1 MAYKKNYTKEDKIED
16 NKKKEEKIH
25 DLINSYLDNSIET
38 GNFANEKW
46 TISNLDPTSI
56 ATGKCYE
63 GHNMLILTQRIIR
76 ENWEDNRF
84 ITSQKLSYINYER
97 KKENKEKLLPQKND
111 YATPI
116 KFVSFSDKINYYE
129 EELKNEKNEEKKE
142 ILEKKINA
150 LKEYEEQTGK
160 RQQFVNIG
168 YRSMFNLSQL
178 PEEIFELYPKEKV
191 ETNKELGSEP
201 HLNYLIDAIIK
212 TSEVPIVELKLAD
225 ETAFRGDKITMP
237 PRENFI
243 NDKNYLAVLVHE
255 VGHSLKE
262 KDEKVNAKQKY
273 KLNETQ
279 NYAVEEL
286 KAEMTSGITLVKLG
300 IDIKSDDP
308 EKNIFGANK
317 NYIKHY
323 AQSLKEH
330 EKISKIF
337 EEVGESA
344 IERSEK
350 ILNKIKEYEKTYSF
364 EEYKKEHINKET
376 EKEIENGKSNEI
388 ELDKNEKLYH
398 ISKNTL
404 RALVRESL
412 ENIEI
417 RFERID
423 NILDNLKDIDFLT
436 RGIVDTNRESIQ
448 NVSLGNIKTEINHL
462 DEKKNVI
469 GKYDEPMFILSDN
482 SISKLDKTIK
492 SYGKMLSDSQPIF
505 VIPESDLEEYR
516 KAEITKEIKRTL
528 RKGETPNEE
537 ELWKKTNDE
546 YLESYKEDLKEKF
559 IELVSTMATDS
570 ISFEKAHE
578 EVNSIGEICFES
590 FEQVKFE
597 YSPNELITSRIA
609 NNMSF
614 ILKDIQ
620 EYENRKEY
628 NDEIG
633 LDVTDEIYSKK
644 TILKALD
651 MEENMVDTYL
661 KNDDINF
668 KMLVKGLD
676 MQRTEDEKDRNFA
689 KTNLIVLSKLIANRE
704 IEEVKMPEKKSNK
717 EKDMEL

>member
-1 MAYKKNYTKEDKIED
+1 MIFCLKKIKKWKKTK
-16 NKKKEEKIH
+16 
-25 DLINSYLDNSIET
+25 
-38 GNFANEKW
+38 
-46 TISNLDPTSI
+46 LDPTSI

-97 KKENKEKLLPQKND
+97 KKENKEKLLPQKDD

-150 LKEYEEQTGK
+150 LQTGK

-178 PEEIFELYPKEKV
+178 PEEIFELYPKEKA
-191 ETNKELGSEP
+191 ETNKELGSEQ
-201 HLNYLIDAIIK
+201 HLNYLIDAIKK

-330 EKISKIF
+330 EKIDKIF
-337 EEVGESA
+337 EDVAESA
-344 IERSEK
+344 IERSKK
-350 ILNKIKEYEKTYSF
+350 ILDKIKEYEKTYSF
-364 EEYKKEHINKET
+364 
-376 EKEIENGKSNEI
+376 
-388 ELDKNEKLYH
+388 DKNTVKSV
-398 ISKNTL
+398 I
-404 RALVRESL
+404 RESL

-423 NILDNLKDIDFLT
+423 NKLDDLKDIDLIT
-436 RGIVDTNRESIQ
+436 RGIIDTNREAMQ
-448 NVSLGNIKTEINHL
+448 NVSLSNIKTEINHL

-469 GKYDEPMFILSDN
+469 GKYDEPMFILSED

-505 VIPESDLEEYR
+505 VIPENDLEEY
-516 KAEITKEIKRTL
+516 KNAEISKEIKKIL
-528 RKGETPNEE
+528 RKGETPNEQ
-537 ELWKKTNDE
+537 ELLKRTNDE
-546 YLESYKEDLKEKF
+546 YLEKYKEVFKEKF
-559 IELVSTMATDS
+559 IELVSTMATES

-651 MEENMVDTYL
+651 MEDNMIETYL

-689 KTNLIVLSKLIANRE
+689 KTNLIANRE
-704 IEEVKMPEKKSNK
+704 NEEVKVPEKKFNK

>member
-25 DLINSYLDNSIET
+25 DLINSYLDDSIKT
-38 GNFANEKW
+38 GNFANERW

-97 KKENKEKLLPQKND
+97 KKENKEKLLPQKDD

-129 EELKNEKNEEKKE
+129 EELKKEKNEEKKE
-142 ILEKKINA
+142 TLEKKINA

-178 PEEIFELYPKEKV
+178 PEEIFELYPKEKD

-201 HLNYLIDAIIK
+201 HLNYLIDAVKK

-300 IDIKSDDP
+300 IDIKSDEP

-330 EKISKIF
+330 EKIDKIF
-337 EEVGESA
+337 EDVAESA
-344 IERSEK
+344 IERSKK
-350 ILNKIKEYEKTYSF
+350 ILDKIKEYEKTYSF
-364 EEYKKEHINKET
+364 EDYKENYTNKDIKEEIRVEDKAKET
-376 EKEIENGKSNEI
+376 EM
-388 ELDKNEKLYH
+388 LYN
-398 ISKNTL
+398 ISKNT
-404 RALVRESL
+404 VKSVIRESL
-412 ENIEI
+412 ENMEI

-423 NILDNLKDIDFLT
+423 NKLDDLKDIDLLT

-469 GKYDEPMFILSDN
+469 GKYDEPIFILSDD
-482 SISKLDKTIK
+482 SISKLNKTIK

-505 VIPESDLEEYR
+505 VIPENDLEEY
-516 KAEITKEIKRTL
+516 KNAEISKEIKKTI

-537 ELWKKTNDE
+537 ELLKRTNDE
-546 YLESYKEDLKEKF
+546 YLENYKEVFKEKF
-559 IELVSTMATDS
+559 IELVSIMATES

-651 MEENMVDTYL
+651 MEDNMIETYL

-676 MQRTEDEKDRNFA
+676 MQRLEDEKDRNFA
-689 KTNLIVLSKLIANRE
+689 KTNLTENRE
-704 IEEVKMPEKKSNK
+704 IEEVKMPDKKSKEVK
-717 EKDMEL
+717 EKEMEL

>member
-25 DLINSYLDNSIET
+25 DLINSYLDDSIKT
-38 GNFANEKW
+38 GNFANERW

-97 KKENKEKLLPQKND
+97 KKENKEKLLPQKDD

-178 PEEIFELYPKEKV
+178 PEEIFEIYPKEKD

-201 HLNYLIDAIIK
+201 HLNYLIDAIKK

-330 EKISKIF
+330 EKIDKIF
-337 EEVGESA
+337 EDVAESA
-344 IERSEK
+344 IERSKK
-350 ILNKIKEYEKTYSF
+350 ILDKIKEYEKTYSF
-364 EEYKKEHINKET
+364 EDYKEDYTNKDIKEEIRVEDKAKET
-376 EKEIENGKSNEI
+376 EM
-388 ELDKNEKLYH
+388 LYN
-398 ISKNTL
+398 ISKNT
-404 RALVRESL
+404 VKSVIRESL

-423 NILDNLKDIDFLT
+423 NKLDDLKDIDLLT
-436 RGIVDTNRESIQ
+436 RGIIDTNREAMQ

-469 GKYDEPMFILSDN
+469 GKYDEPMFILSDD

-505 VIPESDLEEYR
+505 VIPENDLEEY
-516 KAEITKEIKRTL
+516 KNAEISKEIKKIL
-528 RKGETPNEE
+528 RKGETPNEQ
-537 ELWKKTNDE
+537 ELLKRTNDE
-546 YLESYKEDLKEKF
+546 YLEKYKEVFKEKF
-559 IELVSTMATDS
+559 IELVSTMATES

-609 NNMSF
+609 NNISF

-628 NDEIG
+628 NDEIE
-633 LDVTDEIYSKK
+633 LNVTDEIYSKK

-651 MEENMVDTYL
+651 MEDNMIETYL

-676 MQRTEDEKDRNFA
+676 MQRIEDEKDRNFA
-689 KTNLIVLSKLIANRE
+689 KTILTENRE
-704 IEEVKMPEKKSNK
+704 NEEVKIPDKKSKGVK
-717 EKDMEL
+717 EKEMEL

>member
-116 KFVSFSDKINYYE
+116 KFVSFSDKIDYYE

-142 ILEKKINA
+142 TLKKKINA

-178 PEEIFELYPKEKV
+178 PEEIFELYPKEKA

-212 TSEVPIVELKLAD
+212 TSEVPIVELKLAY

-243 NDKNYLAVLVHE
+243 NDRNYLAVLVHE

-262 KDEKVNAKQKY
+262 KDEKVNVKQKY

-323 AQSLKEH
+323 AESLKKH
-330 EKISKIF
+330 EKIDKIF
-337 EEVGESA
+337 EDVAESA
-344 IERSEK
+344 IERSKK
-350 ILNKIKEYEKTYSF
+350 ILDKIKEYEKTYSF
-364 EEYKKEHINKET
+364 ENYKENYTNKDIKEEIKVEDKAKET
-376 EKEIENGKSNEI
+376 EM
-388 ELDKNEKLYH
+388 LYN
-398 ISKNTL
+398 ISKNT
-404 RALVRESL
+404 VKSVIRESL

-423 NILDNLKDIDFLT
+423 NKLDDLKDIDLLT
-436 RGIVDTNRESIQ
+436 RGIIDTNREAMQ

-469 GKYDEPMFILSDN
+469 GKYDEPMFILSDD

-505 VIPESDLEEYR
+505 VIPENDLEEY
-516 KAEITKEIKRTL
+516 KNAEISKEIKKIL
-528 RKGETPNEE
+528 RKGETPNEQ
-537 ELWKKTNDE
+537 ELLKRTNDE
-546 YLESYKEDLKEKF
+546 YLEKYKEVFKEKF
-559 IELVSTMATDS
+559 IELVSITATES

-651 MEENMVDTYL
+651 MEDNMIETYL

-676 MQRTEDEKDRNFA
+676 MQRLEDEKDRNFA
-689 KTNLIVLSKLIANRE
+689 KTNLTENRE
-704 IEEVKMPEKKSNK
+704 IEEVKMPDKKSKEVK
-717 EKDMEL
+717 EKEMEL

>member
-25 DLINSYLDNSIET
+25 DLINSYLDDSIKT
-38 GNFANEKW
+38 GNFANERW

-97 KKENKEKLLPQKND
+97 KKENKEKLLPQKDD

-178 PEEIFELYPKEKV
+178 PEEIFELYPKEKD

-201 HLNYLIDAIIK
+201 HLNYLIDTIK
-212 TSEVPIVELKLAD
+212 KISEVPIVELKLAD
-225 ETAFRGDKITMP
+225 KTAFRGDKITMP

-330 EKISKIF
+330 EKIDKIF
-337 EEVGESA
+337 EEVAESA
-344 IERSEK
+344 IERSKK
-350 ILNKIKEYEKTYSF
+350 ILDKIKEYEKTYSF
-364 EEYKKEHINKET
+364 EDYKEDYTNKDIKEEIRVEDKAKET
-376 EKEIENGKSNEI
+376 EM
-388 ELDKNEKLYH
+388 LYN
-398 ISKNTL
+398 ISKNT
-404 RALVRESL
+404 VKSVIRESL
-412 ENIEI
+412 ENMEI

-423 NILDNLKDIDFLT
+423 NKLDDLKDIDLLT
-436 RGIVDTNRESIQ
+436 RGIIDTNREAMQ
-448 NVSLGNIKTEINHL
+448 NVSLGNIKAEINHL

-469 GKYDEPMFILSDN
+469 GKYDEPMFILSDD

-505 VIPESDLEEYR
+505 VIPENDLEEY
-516 KAEITKEIKRTL
+516 KNAEISKEIKKIL
-528 RKGETPNEE
+528 RKGETPNEQ
-537 ELWKKTNDE
+537 ELLKRTNDE
-546 YLESYKEDLKEKF
+546 YLEKYKEVFKEKF
-559 IELVSTMATDS
+559 IELVSIMATES

-597 YSPNELITSRIA
+597 YSPNELVTSRIA

-651 MEENMVDTYL
+651 MEDNMVETYL

-689 KTNLIVLSKLIANRE
+689 KTNLTQNRE
-704 IEEVKMPEKKSNK
+704 IEEVKIPDKKSKEVK
-717 EKDMEL
+717 EKEMEL

>member
-25 DLINSYLDNSIET
+25 DLINSYLDDSIKT
-38 GNFANEKW
+38 GNFANERW

-63 GHNMLILTQRIIR
+63 GHNMLILTQRIIK

-97 KKENKEKLLPQKND
+97 KKENKEKLLPQKDD

-129 EELKNEKNEEKKE
+129 EELKKEKNEEKKE

-178 PEEIFELYPKEKV
+178 PEEIFELYPKEKA
-191 ETNKELGSEP
+191 ETNKELGSEQ
-201 HLNYLIDAIIK
+201 HLNYLIDAIKK

-330 EKISKIF
+330 EKIDKIF
-337 EEVGESA
+337 EDVAESA
-344 IERSEK
+344 IERSKK
-350 ILNKIKEYEKTYSF
+350 ILDKIKEYEKTYSF
-364 EEYKKEHINKET
+364 EDYKEDYTNKDIKEEIRIEDKAKET
-376 EKEIENGKSNEI
+376 EM
-388 ELDKNEKLYH
+388 LYN
-398 ISKNTL
+398 ISKNT
-404 RALVRESL
+404 VKSVIRESL

-423 NILDNLKDIDFLT
+423 NKLDDLKDIDLLT
-436 RGIVDTNRESIQ
+436 RGIIDTNREAMQ

-469 GKYDEPMFILSDN
+469 GKYDEPMFILSDD

-505 VIPESDLEEYR
+505 VIPENDLEEY
-516 KAEITKEIKRTL
+516 KNAEISKEIKKIL
-528 RKGETPNEE
+528 RKGETPNEQ
-537 ELWKKTNDE
+537 ELLKRTNDE
-546 YLESYKEDLKEKF
+546 YLEKYKEVFKEKF
-559 IELVSTMATDS
+559 IELVSIMATES

-590 FEQVKFE
+590 FEQIKFE

-651 MEENMVDTYL
+651 MEDNMVETYL

-689 KTNLIVLSKLIANRE
+689 KTNLIALTKLITNRE
-704 IEEVKMPEKKSNK
+704 IEEVKMPEKKSKEVK
-717 EKDMEL
+717 EKEMEL

>member
-25 DLINSYLDNSIET
+25 DLINSYLDDSIKT
-38 GNFANEKW
+38 GNFANERW

-97 KKENKEKLLPQKND
+97 KKENKEKLLPQKDD

-178 PEEIFELYPKEKV
+178 PEEIFELYPKEKA
-191 ETNKELGSEP
+191 ETNKELGSEQ

-262 KDEKVNAKQKY
+262 KDEKVNIKQKY

-323 AQSLKEH
+323 AESLKKH
-330 EKISKIF
+330 EKIDKIF
-337 EEVGESA
+337 EDVAESA
-344 IERSEK
+344 IERSKK
-350 ILNKIKEYEKTYSF
+350 ILDKIKEYEKTYSF
-364 EEYKKEHINKET
+364 EDYKEDYTNKDIKEEIRVEDKAKET
-376 EKEIENGKSNEI
+376 EM
-388 ELDKNEKLYH
+388 LYN
-398 ISKNTL
+398 ISKNT
-404 RALVRESL
+404 VKSVIRESL

-423 NILDNLKDIDFLT
+423 NKLDDLKDIDLLT
-436 RGIVDTNRESIQ
+436 RGIIDTNREAMQ
-448 NVSLGNIKTEINHL
+448 NVSLGSIKTEINHL

-469 GKYDEPMFILSDN
+469 GKYDEPMFILSDD

-505 VIPESDLEEYR
+505 VIPENDLEEY
-516 KAEITKEIKRTL
+516 KNTEISKEIKKIL
-528 RKGETPNEE
+528 RKGETPNEQ
-537 ELWKKTNDE
+537 ELLKRTNDE
-546 YLESYKEDLKEKF
+546 YLEKYKEVFKEKF

-651 MEENMVDTYL
+651 MEDNMVETYL

-676 MQRTEDEKDRNFA
+676 MQRLEDEKDRNFA
-689 KTNLIVLSKLIANRE
+689 KTNLTKNKE
-704 IEEVKMPEKKSNK
+704 IEEIKIPDKKSKEVK
-717 EKDMEL
+717 EKEMEL

>member
-116 KFVSFSDKINYYE
+116 KFVSFSDKIDYYE

-142 ILEKKINA
+142 TLKKKINA

-178 PEEIFELYPKEKV
+178 PEEIFELYPKEKA

-243 NDKNYLAVLVHE
+243 NDRNYLAVLVHE

-262 KDEKVNAKQKY
+262 KDEKANVKQKY

-330 EKISKIF
+330 EKIDKIF
-337 EEVGESA
+337 EDVAESA
-344 IERSEK
+344 IERSKK
-350 ILNKIKEYEKTYSF
+350 ILDKIKEYEKTYSF
-364 EEYKKEHINKET
+364 EDYKEDYTNKDIKEKIRVEDKAKET
-376 EKEIENGKSNEI
+376 EM
-388 ELDKNEKLYH
+388 LYN
-398 ISKNTL
+398 ISKNT
-404 RALVRESL
+404 VKSVIRESL
-412 ENIEI
+412 ENMEI

-423 NILDNLKDIDFLT
+423 NKLDDLKDIDLLT
-436 RGIVDTNRESIQ
+436 RGIIDTNREAMQ
-448 NVSLGNIKTEINHL
+448 NVSLGNIKAEINHL

-469 GKYDEPMFILSDN
+469 GKYDEPMFILSDD

-505 VIPESDLEEYR
+505 VIPENDLEEY
-516 KAEITKEIKRTL
+516 KNAEISKEIKKIL
-528 RKGETPNEE
+528 RKGETPNEQ
-537 ELWKKTNDE
+537 ELLKRTNDE
-546 YLESYKEDLKEKF
+546 YLEKYKEVFKEKF
-559 IELVSTMATDS
+559 IELVSIMATES

-597 YSPNELITSRIA
+597 YSPNELVTSRIA

-651 MEENMVDTYL
+651 MEDNMVETYL

-676 MQRTEDEKDRNFA
+676 MQRLEDEKDRNFA
-689 KTNLIVLSKLIANRE
+689 KTNLTENRE
-704 IEEVKMPEKKSNK
+704 IEEVKIPDKKSKEVK
-717 EKDMEL
+717 EKEMEL

>member
-25 DLINSYLDNSIET
+25 DLINSYLDDSIKT
-38 GNFANEKW
+38 GNFANERW

-97 KKENKEKLLPQKND
+97 KKENKEKLLPQKDD

-178 PEEIFELYPKEKV
+178 PEEIFELYPKEKA
-191 ETNKELGSEP
+191 ETNKELGSEQ
-201 HLNYLIDAIIK
+201 HLNYLIDAIKK

-262 KDEKVNAKQKY
+262 KDEKVNTKQKY

-330 EKISKIF
+330 EKIDKIF
-337 EEVGESA
+337 EDVAESA
-344 IERSEK
+344 IERSKK
-350 ILNKIKEYEKTYSF
+350 ILDKIKEYEKTYSF
-364 EEYKKEHINKET
+364 EDYKEDYTNKDIKEKIRVEDKAKET
-376 EKEIENGKSNEI
+376 EM
-388 ELDKNEKLYH
+388 LYN
-398 ISKNTL
+398 ISKNT
-404 RALVRESL
+404 VKSVIRESL
-412 ENIEI
+412 ENMEI

-423 NILDNLKDIDFLT
+423 NKLDDLKDIDLLT
-436 RGIVDTNRESIQ
+436 RGIIDTNREAMQ
-448 NVSLGNIKTEINHL
+448 NVNLGNIKAEINHL

-469 GKYDEPMFILSDN
+469 GKYDEPMFILSDD

-505 VIPESDLEEYR
+505 VIPENDLEEY
-516 KAEITKEIKRTL
+516 KNAEISKEIKKIL
-528 RKGETPNEE
+528 RKGETPNEQ
-537 ELWKKTNDE
+537 ELLKRTNDE
-546 YLESYKEDLKEKF
+546 YLEKYKEVFKEKF
-559 IELVSTMATDS
+559 IELVSIMATES

-651 MEENMVDTYL
+651 MEDNMIETYL

-676 MQRTEDEKDRNFA
+676 MQRLEDEKDRNFA
-689 KTNLIVLSKLIANRE
+689 KTNLTENRE
-704 IEEVKMPEKKSNK
+704 IEEVKMADKKSKEVK
-717 EKDMEL
+717 EKEMEL

>member
-25 DLINSYLDNSIET
+25 DLINSYLDDSIKT
-38 GNFANEKW
+38 GNFANERW

-97 KKENKEKLLPQKND
+97 KKENKEKLLPQKDD

-129 EELKNEKNEEKKE
+129 KELKNEKNEEKKE

-178 PEEIFELYPKEKV
+178 PEEIFELYPKEKA
-191 ETNKELGSEP
+191 ETNKELGSEQ
-201 HLNYLIDAIIK
+201 HLNYLIDAIKK

-243 NDKNYLAVLVHE
+243 NDRNYLAVLVHE

-262 KDEKVNAKQKY
+262 KDEKANVKQKY

-330 EKISKIF
+330 EKIDKIF
-337 EEVGESA
+337 EDVAESA
-344 IERSEK
+344 IERSKK
-350 ILNKIKEYEKTYSF
+350 ILDKIKEYEKTYSF
-364 EEYKKEHINKET
+364 EDYKEDYTNKDIKEEIRVEDNAKET
-376 EKEIENGKSNEI
+376 EM
-388 ELDKNEKLYH
+388 LYN
-398 ISKNTL
+398 ISKNT
-404 RALVRESL
+404 VKSVIRESL
-412 ENIEI
+412 ENMEI

-423 NILDNLKDIDFLT
+423 NKLDDLKDIDLLT

-469 GKYDEPMFILSDN
+469 GKYDEPIFILSDD

-505 VIPESDLEEYR
+505 VIPENDLEEY
-516 KAEITKEIKRTL
+516 KNAEISKEIKKIL
-528 RKGETPNEE
+528 RKGETPNEQ
-537 ELWKKTNDE
+537 ELLKRTNDE
-546 YLESYKEDLKEKF
+546 YLEKYKEVFKEKF
-559 IELVSTMATDS
+559 IELVSIMATES

-597 YSPNELITSRIA
+597 YSPNELVTSRIA

-651 MEENMVDTYL
+651 MEDNMVETYL

-689 KTNLIVLSKLIANRE
+689 KTNLTQNRE
-704 IEEVKMPEKKSNK
+704 IEEVKIPDKKSKEVK
-717 EKDMEL
+717 EKEMEL

>member
-25 DLINSYLDNSIET
+25 DLINSYLDDSIKT
-38 GNFANEKW
+38 GNFANERW

-97 KKENKEKLLPQKND
+97 KKENKEKLLPQKDD

-129 EELKNEKNEEKKE
+129 EELKKEKNEEKKE

-178 PEEIFELYPKEKV
+178 PEEIFELYPKEKA

-243 NDKNYLAVLVHE
+243 NDKSYLAVLVHE

-262 KDEKVNAKQKY
+262 KDEKVNVKQKY

-330 EKISKIF
+330 EKIDKIF
-337 EEVGESA
+337 EDAAESA
-344 IERSEK
+344 IERSKK
-350 ILNKIKEYEKTYSF
+350 ILDKIKEYEKTYSF
-364 EEYKKEHINKET
+364 EDYKKDYTNKDIKEEIRVEDKAKET
-376 EKEIENGKSNEI
+376 EM
-388 ELDKNEKLYH
+388 LYN
-398 ISKNTL
+398 ISKNT
-404 RALVRESL
+404 VKSVIRESL
-412 ENIEI
+412 ENMEI

-423 NILDNLKDIDFLT
+423 NKLDDLKDIDLLT
-436 RGIVDTNRESIQ
+436 RGIIDTNREAMQ

-469 GKYDEPMFILSDN
+469 GKYDEPMFILSDD

-505 VIPESDLEEYR
+505 VIPENDLEEY
-516 KAEITKEIKRTL
+516 KNAEISKEIKKIL
-528 RKGETPNEE
+528 RKGETPNEQ
-537 ELWKKTNDE
+537 ELLKRTNDE
-546 YLESYKEDLKEKF
+546 YLEKYKEVFKEKF
-559 IELVSTMATDS
+559 IELVSIMATEN
-570 ISFEKAHE
+570 ISFEKAHKE
-578 EVNSIGEICFES
+578 TNDIGEICFES

-651 MEENMVDTYL
+651 MEDNMVETYL

-668 KMLVKGLD
+668 KMLVKDLD

-689 KTNLIVLSKLIANRE
+689 KTNLTQNRE
-704 IEEVKMPEKKSNK
+704 IEEVKIPDKRSKEVK
-717 EKDMEL
+717 EKEMEL

>member
-25 DLINSYLDNSIET
+25 DLINSYLDDSIKT
-38 GNFANEKW
+38 GNFANERW

-97 KKENKEKLLPQKND
+97 KKENKEKLLPQKDD

-129 EELKNEKNEEKKE
+129 EELKKEKNEKKKE
-142 ILEKKINA
+142 TLEKKINA

-178 PEEIFELYPKEKV
+178 PEEIFELYPKEKN

-201 HLNYLIDAIIK
+201 HLNYLIDAVKK

-300 IDIKSDDP
+300 IDIRSDDP

-330 EKISKIF
+330 EKIDKIF
-337 EEVGESA
+337 EDVAESA
-344 IERSEK
+344 IERSKK
-350 ILNKIKEYEKTYSF
+350 ILDKIKEYEKTYSF
-364 EEYKKEHINKET
+364 EDYKENYTNKDIKEEIRVEDKAKET
-376 EKEIENGKSNEI
+376 EM
-388 ELDKNEKLYH
+388 LYN
-398 ISKNTL
+398 ISKNT
-404 RALVRESL
+404 VKSVIRESL
-412 ENIEI
+412 ENMEI

-423 NILDNLKDIDFLT
+423 NKLDDLKDIDLLT

-469 GKYDEPMFILSDN
+469 GKYDEPIFILSDD
-482 SISKLDKTIK
+482 SISKLNKTIK

-505 VIPESDLEEYR
+505 VIPENDLEEY
-516 KAEITKEIKRTL
+516 KNAEISKEIKKTI

-537 ELWKKTNDE
+537 ELLKRTNDE
-546 YLESYKEDLKEKF
+546 YLENYKEVFKEKF
-559 IELVSTMATDS
+559 IELVSIMATES

-597 YSPNELITSRIA
+597 YSPNELITSKIA

-651 MEENMVDTYL
+651 MEDNMIETYL

-676 MQRTEDEKDRNFA
+676 MQRLEDEKDRNFA
-689 KTNLIVLSKLIANRE
+689 KTNLIANRE
-704 IEEVKMPEKKSNK
+704 NEEVKVPEKKFNK

>member
-25 DLINSYLDNSIET
+25 DLINSYLDDSIET
-38 GNFANEKW
+38 GNFANERW

-97 KKENKEKLLPQKND
+97 KKENKEKLLPQKDD

-129 EELKNEKNEEKKE
+129 EELKKEKNEEKKE

-178 PEEIFELYPKEKV
+178 PEEIFELYPKEKA
-191 ETNKELGSEP
+191 ETNKELGSEQ
-201 HLNYLIDAIIK
+201 HLNYLIDAIKK

-225 ETAFRGDKITMP
+225 ETAFRGDKITIP

-262 KDEKVNAKQKY
+262 KDEKANAKQKY

-330 EKISKIF
+330 EKIDKIF
-337 EEVGESA
+337 EDVAESA
-344 IERSEK
+344 IERSKK
-350 ILNKIKEYEKTYSF
+350 ILDKIKEYEKTYSF
-364 EEYKKEHINKET
+364 EDYKEDYTNKDIKEEIRAEDKAKET
-376 EKEIENGKSNEI
+376 EM
-388 ELDKNEKLYH
+388 LYN
-398 ISKNTL
+398 ISKNT
-404 RALVRESL
+404 VKSVIRESL

-423 NILDNLKDIDFLT
+423 NKLDDLKDIDLLT
-436 RGIVDTNRESIQ
+436 RGIIDTNREAMQ

-469 GKYDEPMFILSDN
+469 GKYDEPMFILSDD

-505 VIPESDLEEYR
+505 VIPENDLEEY
-516 KAEITKEIKRTL
+516 KNAEISKEIKKIL

-651 MEENMVDTYL
+651 MEDNMVETYL

-689 KTNLIVLSKLIANRE
+689 KTNLIANRE
-704 IEEVKMPEKKSNK
+704 NEEVKVPEKKFNK

>member
-116 KFVSFSDKINYYE
+116 KFVSFSDKIDYYE

-142 ILEKKINA
+142 TLKKKINA

-178 PEEIFELYPKEKV
+178 PEEIFELYPKEKA

-243 NDKNYLAVLVHE
+243 NDRNYLAVLVHE

-262 KDEKVNAKQKY
+262 KDEKVNVKQKY

-323 AQSLKEH
+323 AESLKKH
-330 EKISKIF
+330 EKIDKIF
-337 EEVGESA
+337 EDVAESA
-344 IERSEK
+344 IERSKK
-350 ILNKIKEYEKTYSF
+350 ILDKIKEYEKTYSF
-364 EEYKKEHINKET
+364 EDYKEDYTNKDIKEEIKIEDKTKET
-376 EKEIENGKSNEI
+376 EM
-388 ELDKNEKLYH
+388 LYN
-398 ISKNTL
+398 ISKNT
-404 RALVRESL
+404 VKSVIRESL

-423 NILDNLKDIDFLT
+423 NKLDDLKDIDLLT
-436 RGIVDTNRESIQ
+436 RGIIDTNREAMQ

-469 GKYDEPMFILSDN
+469 GKYDEPMFILSDD

-505 VIPESDLEEYR
+505 VIPENDLEEY
-516 KAEITKEIKRTL
+516 KNAEISKEIKKIL
-528 RKGETPNEE
+528 RKGETPNEQ
-537 ELWKKTNDE
+537 ELLKRTNDE
-546 YLESYKEDLKEKF
+546 YLEKYKEVFKEKF
-559 IELVSTMATDS
+559 IELVSIMATES

-628 NDEIG
+628 NDEIR

-651 MEENMVDTYL
+651 MEDNMVETYL

-676 MQRTEDEKDRNFA
+676 MQRLEDEKDRNFA
-689 KTNLIVLSKLIANRE
+689 KTNLTENRE
-704 IEEVKMPEKKSNK
+704 IEEVKMLDKKSKEVK
-717 EKDMEL
+717 EKEMEL

>member
-25 DLINSYLDNSIET
+25 DLINSYLDDSIKT
-38 GNFANEKW
+38 GNFANERW

-84 ITSQKLSYINYER
+84 ITSQKLSYINYEK
-97 KKENKEKLLPQKND
+97 KKENKEKLLPQKDD

-178 PEEIFELYPKEKV
+178 PEEIFEIYPKEKD

-201 HLNYLIDAIIK
+201 HLNYLIDAIKK

-330 EKISKIF
+330 EKIDKIF
-337 EEVGESA
+337 EDVAESA
-344 IERSEK
+344 IERSKK
-350 ILNKIKEYEKTYSF
+350 ILDKIKEYEKTYSF
-364 EEYKKEHINKET
+364 EDYKEDYTNKDIKEEIRVEDKAKET
-376 EKEIENGKSNEI
+376 EM
-388 ELDKNEKLYH
+388 LYN
-398 ISKNTL
+398 ISKNT
-404 RALVRESL
+404 VKSVIRESL
-412 ENIEI
+412 ENMEI

-423 NILDNLKDIDFLT
+423 NKLDDLKDIDLLT
-436 RGIVDTNRESIQ
+436 RGIIDTNREAMQ
-448 NVSLGNIKTEINHL
+448 NLSLGNIKTEINHL

-469 GKYDEPMFILSDN
+469 GKYDEPMFILSDD

-505 VIPESDLEEYR
+505 VIPENDLEEY
-516 KAEITKEIKRTL
+516 KNAEISKEIKKIL
-528 RKGETPNEE
+528 RKGETPNEQ
-537 ELWKKTNDE
+537 ELLKRTNDE
-546 YLESYKEDLKEKF
+546 YLEKYKEVFKEKF
-559 IELVSTMATDS
+559 IELVSTMATES

-609 NNMSF
+609 NNISF

-628 NDEIG
+628 NDEIE
-633 LDVTDEIYSKK
+633 LNVTDEIYSKK

-651 MEENMVDTYL
+651 MEDNMIETYL

-676 MQRTEDEKDRNFA
+676 MQRIEDEKDRNFA
-689 KTNLIVLSKLIANRE
+689 KTILTENRE
-704 IEEVKMPEKKSNK
+704 IEEVKIPDKKSKGVK
-717 EKDMEL
+717 EKEMEL

>member
-25 DLINSYLDNSIET
+25 DLINSYLDDSIKT
-38 GNFANEKW
+38 GNFANERW

-63 GHNMLILTQRIIR
+63 GHNMLILTQRIIK

-116 KFVSFSDKINYYE
+116 KFVSFSDKIDYYE

-142 ILEKKINA
+142 TLKKKINA

-178 PEEIFELYPKEKV
+178 PEEIFELYPKEKA
-191 ETNKELGSEP
+191 ETNKELGSEQ
-201 HLNYLIDAIIK
+201 HLNYLIDAIKK

-243 NDKNYLAVLVHE
+243 NDRNYLAVLVHE

-262 KDEKVNAKQKY
+262 KDEKVNVKQKY

-286 KAEMTSGITLVKLG
+286 KAEMTSGITLIKLG

-330 EKISKIF
+330 EKIDKIF
-337 EEVGESA
+337 EDVAESA
-344 IERSEK
+344 IERSKK
-350 ILNKIKEYEKTYSF
+350 ILDKIKEYEKTYSF
-364 EEYKKEHINKET
+364 EDYKEDYTNKDIKEEIRVEDKAKET
-376 EKEIENGKSNEI
+376 EM
-388 ELDKNEKLYH
+388 LYN
-398 ISKNTL
+398 ISKNT
-404 RALVRESL
+404 VKSVIRESL

-423 NILDNLKDIDFLT
+423 NKLDDLKDIDLLT
-436 RGIVDTNRESIQ
+436 RGIIDTNREAMQ

-469 GKYDEPMFILSDN
+469 GKYDEPMFILSDD

-505 VIPESDLEEYR
+505 VIPENDLEEY
-516 KAEITKEIKRTL
+516 KNAEISKEIKKIL
-528 RKGETPNEE
+528 RKGETPNEQ
-537 ELWKKTNDE
+537 ELLKRTNDE
-546 YLESYKEDLKEKF
+546 YLEKYKEVFKEKF
-559 IELVSTMATDS
+559 IELVSIMATES

-651 MEENMVDTYL
+651 MEDNMVETYL

-689 KTNLIVLSKLIANRE
+689 KTNLTQNRE

>member
-38 GNFANEKW
+38 GNFANERW

-97 KKENKEKLLPQKND
+97 KKENKEKLLPQKDD

-129 EELKNEKNEEKKE
+129 EELKKEKNEEQKE

-178 PEEIFELYPKEKV
+178 PEEIFELYPKEKA

-279 NYAVEEL
+279 NYALEEM

-330 EKISKIF
+330 EKIDKIF
-337 EEVGESA
+337 EDVAESA
-344 IERSEK
+344 IERSKK
-350 ILNKIKEYEKTYSF
+350 ILDKIKEYEKTYSF
-364 EEYKKEHINKET
+364 EDYKKDYTNKDIKEEIRVEDKAKET
-376 EKEIENGKSNEI
+376 EM
-388 ELDKNEKLYH
+388 LYN
-398 ISKNTL
+398 ISKNT
-404 RALVRESL
+404 VKSVIRESL
-412 ENIEI
+412 ENMEI

-423 NILDNLKDIDFLT
+423 NKLDDLKDIDLLT
-436 RGIVDTNRESIQ
+436 RGIIDTNREAMQ

-469 GKYDEPMFILSDN
+469 GKYDEPMFILSDD

-505 VIPESDLEEYR
+505 VIPENDLEEY
-516 KAEITKEIKRTL
+516 KNAEISKEIKKIL
-528 RKGETPNEE
+528 RKGETPNEQ
-537 ELWKKTNDE
+537 ELLKRTNDE
-546 YLESYKEDLKEKF
+546 YLEKYKEVFKEKF
-559 IELVSTMATDS
+559 IELISIMSTES

-651 MEENMVDTYL
+651 MEENMVETYL

-676 MQRTEDEKDRNFA
+676 IQRVEDEKDRNFA
-689 KTNLIVLSKLIANRE
+689 KTNLISNRE
-704 IEEVKMPEKKSNK
+704 IEEVKTSEKTPKKIK

>member
-25 DLINSYLDNSIET
+25 DLINSYLDDSIKT
-38 GNFANEKW
+38 GNFANERW

-97 KKENKEKLLPQKND
+97 KKENKEKLLPQKDD

-178 PEEIFELYPKEKV
+178 PEEIFELYPKEKA
-191 ETNKELGSEP
+191 ETNKELGSEQ

-243 NDKNYLAVLVHE
+243 NDKSYLAVLVHE

-262 KDEKVNAKQKY
+262 KDEKANVKQKY

-330 EKISKIF
+330 EKIDKIF
-337 EEVGESA
+337 EEVAESA
-344 IERSEK
+344 IERSKK
-350 ILNKIKEYEKTYSF
+350 ILDKIKEYEKTYSF
-364 EEYKKEHINKET
+364 KDYKEDYTNKDIKEEIRVEDKAKET
-376 EKEIENGKSNEI
+376 EM
-388 ELDKNEKLYH
+388 LYN
-398 ISKNTL
+398 ISKNT
-404 RALVRESL
+404 VKSVIRESL

-423 NILDNLKDIDFLT
+423 NKLDDLKDIDLLT
-436 RGIVDTNRESIQ
+436 RGIIDTNREAMQ

-469 GKYDEPMFILSDN
+469 GKYDEPMFILSDD
-482 SISKLDKTIK
+482 SISKLNKTIK

-505 VIPESDLEEYR
+505 VIPENDLEEY
-516 KAEITKEIKRTL
+516 KNAEISKEIKKIL
-528 RKGETPNEE
+528 RKGEIPNEQ
-537 ELWKKTNDE
+537 ELLKRTNDE
-546 YLESYKEDLKEKF
+546 YLEKYKEVFKEKF
-559 IELVSTMATDS
+559 IELVSIMATEN
-570 ISFEKAHE
+570 ISFEKAHKE
-578 EVNSIGEICFES
+578 TNDIGEICFES

-597 YSPNELITSRIA
+597 YSPNELVTSRIA

-651 MEENMVDTYL
+651 MEDNMVETYL

-676 MQRTEDEKDRNFA
+676 MQRIENEKDRNFA
-689 KTNLIVLSKLIANRE
+689 KKNLTQNRE
-704 IEEVKMPEKKSNK
+704 IEEVKIPDKKSKEVK
-717 EKDMEL
+717 EKEMEL

>member
-25 DLINSYLDNSIET
+25 ELINSYLDDSIET
-38 GNFANEKW
+38 GNFANERW

-97 KKENKEKLLPQKND
+97 KKENKEKLLPQKDD

-178 PEEIFELYPKEKV
+178 PEEIFELYPKEKD

-201 HLNYLIDAIIK
+201 HLNYLIDAIKK

-243 NDKNYLAVLVHE
+243 NDRNYLAVLVHE

-262 KDEKVNAKQKY
+262 KDEKANVKQKY

-330 EKISKIF
+330 EKIDKIF
-337 EEVGESA
+337 EDVAESA
-344 IERSEK
+344 IERSKK
-350 ILNKIKEYEKTYSF
+350 ILDKIKEYEKTYSF
-364 EEYKKEHINKET
+364 EDYKEDYTNKDIKEEIRVEDKAKET
-376 EKEIENGKSNEI
+376 EM
-388 ELDKNEKLYH
+388 LYN
-398 ISKNTL
+398 ISKNT
-404 RALVRESL
+404 VKSVIRESL

-423 NILDNLKDIDFLT
+423 NKLDDLKDIDLLT
-436 RGIVDTNRESIQ
+436 RGIIDTNREAMQ

-469 GKYDEPMFILSDN
+469 GKYDEPMFILSDD

-505 VIPESDLEEYR
+505 VIPENDLEEY
-516 KAEITKEIKRTL
+516 KNAEISKEIKKIL
-528 RKGETPNEE
+528 RKGETPNEQ
-537 ELWKKTNDE
+537 ELLKRTNDE
-546 YLESYKEDLKEKF
+546 YLEKYKEVFKEKF
-559 IELVSTMATDS
+559 IELVSIMATES

-651 MEENMVDTYL
+651 MEDNMIETYL

-689 KTNLIVLSKLIANRE
+689 KTNLTQNRE
-704 IEEVKMPEKKSNK
+704 IEEVKIPDKKSKEVK
-717 EKDMEL
+717 EKEMEL

>member
-46 TISNLDPTSI
+46 TISSLDPTSI

-116 KFVSFSDKINYYE
+116 KFVSFSDKIDYYE

-142 ILEKKINA
+142 NLKKKINA

-178 PEEIFELYPKEKV
+178 PEEIFELYPKEKA
-191 ETNKELGSEP
+191 ETNKELGNEP
-201 HLNYLIDAIIK
+201 HLNYLIDAIKK

-243 NDKNYLAVLVHE
+243 NDRNYLAVLVHE

-262 KDEKVNAKQKY
+262 KDEKVNVKQKY

-300 IDIKSDDP
+300 IDIKSDDL

-323 AQSLKEH
+323 AESLKKH
-330 EKISKIF
+330 EKIDKIF
-337 EEVGESA
+337 EDVAESA
-344 IERSEK
+344 IERSKK
-350 ILNKIKEYEKTYSF
+350 ILDKIKEYEKTYSF
-364 EEYKKEHINKET
+364 EDYKENYTNKDIKEEIRVEDKAKET
-376 EKEIENGKSNEI
+376 EM
-388 ELDKNEKLYH
+388 LYN
-398 ISKNTL
+398 ISKNT
-404 RALVRESL
+404 VKSVIRESL
-412 ENIEI
+412 ENMEI

-423 NILDNLKDIDFLT
+423 NKLDDLKDIDLLT
-436 RGIVDTNRESIQ
+436 RGIIDTNREAMQ
-448 NVSLGNIKTEINHL
+448 NVSLGNIKAEINHL

-469 GKYDEPMFILSDN
+469 GKYDEPMFILSDD

-505 VIPESDLEEYR
+505 VIPENDLEEY
-516 KAEITKEIKRTL
+516 KNAEISKEIKKIL
-528 RKGETPNEE
+528 RKGETPNEQ
-537 ELWKKTNDE
+537 ELLKRTNDE
-546 YLESYKEDLKEKF
+546 YLEKYKEVFKEKF
-559 IELVSTMATDS
+559 IELVSIMATES

-597 YSPNELITSRIA
+597 YSPNELVTSRIA

-651 MEENMVDTYL
+651 MEDNMVETYL

-676 MQRTEDEKDRNFA
+676 MQRLEDEKDRNFA
-689 KTNLIVLSKLIANRE
+689 KTNLTENRE
-704 IEEVKMPEKKSNK
+704 IEEVKIPDKKSKEVK
-717 EKDMEL
+717 EKEMEL

>member
-25 DLINSYLDNSIET
+25 DLINSYLDDSIKT
-38 GNFANEKW
+38 GNFANERW

-97 KKENKEKLLPQKND
+97 KKENKEKLLPQKDD

-129 EELKNEKNEEKKE
+129 EELKKEKNEEKKE
-142 ILEKKINA
+142 TLEKKINA

-178 PEEIFELYPKEKV
+178 PEEIFELYPKEKDD
-191 ETNKELGSEP
+191 TNKELGSEP
-201 HLNYLIDAIIK
+201 HLNYLIDAVKK

-330 EKISKIF
+330 EKIDKIF
-337 EEVGESA
+337 EEVAESA
-344 IERSEK
+344 IERSKK
-350 ILNKIKEYEKTYSF
+350 ILDKIKEYEKTYSF
-364 EEYKKEHINKET
+364 EDYKEDYTNKDIKEEIRVEDKAKET
-376 EKEIENGKSNEI
+376 EM
-388 ELDKNEKLYH
+388 LYN
-398 ISKNTL
+398 ISKNT
-404 RALVRESL
+404 VKSVIRESL

-423 NILDNLKDIDFLT
+423 NKLDDLKDIDLLT
-436 RGIVDTNRESIQ
+436 RGIIDTNREAMQ

-469 GKYDEPMFILSDN
+469 GKYDEPMFILSDD

-505 VIPESDLEEYR
+505 VIPENDLEEY
-516 KAEITKEIKRTL
+516 KNAEISKEIKKIL
-528 RKGETPNEE
+528 RKGEIPNEQ
-537 ELWKKTNDE
+537 ELLKRTNDE
-546 YLESYKEDLKEKF
+546 YLEKYKEVFKEKF
-559 IELVSTMATDS
+559 IELVSIMATES

-628 NDEIG
+628 NDEIE
-633 LDVTDEIYSKK
+633 LNVTDEIYSKK

-651 MEENMVDTYL
+651 MEDNMVETYL

-689 KTNLIVLSKLIANRE
+689 KTILTENRE
-704 IEEVKMPEKKSNK
+704 IEEVKIPDKKSKEVK
-717 EKDMEL
+717 EKEMEL

>member
-330 EKISKIF
+330 EKIDKIF
-337 EEVGESA
+337 EDVAESA
-344 IERSEK
+344 IERSKK
-350 ILNKIKEYEKTYSF
+350 ILDKIKEYEKTYSF
-364 EEYKKEHINKET
+364 EDYKEDYTNKDIKEEIRVEDKAKET
-376 EKEIENGKSNEI
+376 EM
-388 ELDKNEKLYH
+388 LYN
-398 ISKNTL
+398 ISKNT
-404 RALVRESL
+404 VKSVIRESL
-412 ENIEI
+412 ENMEI

-423 NILDNLKDIDFLT
+423 NKLDDLKDIDLLT
-436 RGIVDTNRESIQ
+436 RGIIDTNREAMQ

-469 GKYDEPMFILSDN
+469 GKYDEPMFILSDD

-505 VIPESDLEEYR
+505 VIPENDLEEY
-516 KAEITKEIKRTL
+516 KNAEISKEIKKIL
-528 RKGETPNEE
+528 RKGETPNEQ
-537 ELWKKTNDE
+537 ELLKRTNDE
-546 YLESYKEDLKEKF
+546 YLEKYKEVFKEKF
-559 IELVSTMATDS
+559 IELVSIMATES

-651 MEENMVDTYL
+651 MEDNMIETYL

-676 MQRTEDEKDRNFA
+676 MQRLEDEKDRNFA
-689 KTNLIVLSKLIANRE
+689 KTNLSENRE
-704 IEEVKMPEKKSNK
+704 IEEVKMPDKKSKEVK
-717 EKDMEL
+717 EKEMEL

>member
-25 DLINSYLDNSIET
+25 DLINSYLDDSIKT
-38 GNFANEKW
+38 GNFANERW

-97 KKENKEKLLPQKND
+97 KKENKEKLLPQKDD

-129 EELKNEKNEEKKE
+129 EQLKKEKNEKKKE
-142 ILEKKINA
+142 TLEKKINA

-178 PEEIFELYPKEKV
+178 PEEIFELYPKEKN

-201 HLNYLIDAIIK
+201 HLNYLIDAVKK

-300 IDIKSDDP
+300 IDIRSDDP

-330 EKISKIF
+330 EKIDKIF
-337 EEVGESA
+337 EDVAESA
-344 IERSEK
+344 IERSKK
-350 ILNKIKEYEKTYSF
+350 ILDKIKEYEKTYSF
-364 EEYKKEHINKET
+364 EDYKENYTNKDIKEEIRVEDKAKET
-376 EKEIENGKSNEI
+376 EM
-388 ELDKNEKLYH
+388 LYN
-398 ISKNTL
+398 ISKNT
-404 RALVRESL
+404 VKSVIRESL
-412 ENIEI
+412 ENMEI

-423 NILDNLKDIDFLT
+423 NKLDDLKDIDLLT

-469 GKYDEPMFILSDN
+469 GKYDEPIFILSDD
-482 SISKLDKTIK
+482 SISKLNKTIK

-505 VIPESDLEEYR
+505 VIPENDLEEY
-516 KAEITKEIKRTL
+516 KNAEISKEIKKTI

-537 ELWKKTNDE
+537 ELLKRTNDE
-546 YLESYKEDLKEKF
+546 YLENYKEVFKEKF
-559 IELVSTMATDS
+559 IELVSIMATES

-597 YSPNELITSRIA
+597 YSPNELITSKIA

-651 MEENMVDTYL
+651 MEDNMIETYL

-676 MQRTEDEKDRNFA
+676 MQRLEDEKDRNFA
-689 KTNLIVLSKLIANRE
+689 KTNLTQNRE
-704 IEEVKMPEKKSNK
+704 IEEVKMPDKKSKEVK
-717 EKDMEL
+717 EKEMEL

>member
-25 DLINSYLDNSIET
+25 DLINSYLDDSIKT
-38 GNFANEKW
+38 GNFANERW

-97 KKENKEKLLPQKND
+97 KKENKEKLLPQKDD

-178 PEEIFELYPKEKV
+178 PEEIFEIYPKEKD

-201 HLNYLIDAIIK
+201 HLNYLIDAIKK

-330 EKISKIF
+330 EKIDKIF
-337 EEVGESA
+337 EDVAESA
-344 IERSEK
+344 IERSKK
-350 ILNKIKEYEKTYSF
+350 ILDKIKEYEKTYSF
-364 EEYKKEHINKET
+364 EDYKEDYTNKDIKEEIRVEDKAKET
-376 EKEIENGKSNEI
+376 EM
-388 ELDKNEKLYH
+388 LYN
-398 ISKNTL
+398 ISKNT
-404 RALVRESL
+404 VKSVIRESL

-423 NILDNLKDIDFLT
+423 NKLDDLKDIDLLT
-436 RGIVDTNRESIQ
+436 RGIIDTNREAMQ

-469 GKYDEPMFILSDN
+469 GKYDEPMFILSDD

-505 VIPESDLEEYR
+505 VIPENDLEEY
-516 KAEITKEIKRTL
+516 KNAEISKEIKKIL
-528 RKGETPNEE
+528 RKGETPNEQ
-537 ELWKKTNDE
+537 ELLKRTNDE
-546 YLESYKEDLKEKF
+546 YLEKYKEVFKEKF
-559 IELVSTMATDS
+559 IELVSTMATES

-609 NNMSF
+609 NNISF

-628 NDEIG
+628 NDEIE
-633 LDVTDEIYSKK
+633 LNVTDEIYSKK

-651 MEENMVDTYL
+651 MEDNMIETYL

-676 MQRTEDEKDRNFA
+676 MQRIEDEKDRNFA
-689 KTNLIVLSKLIANRE
+689 KTILTENRE
-704 IEEVKMPEKKSNK
+704 IEEVKIPDKKSKGVK
-717 EKDMEL
+717 EKEMEL

>member
-97 KKENKEKLLPQKND
+97 KKENKEKLLPQKDD

-178 PEEIFELYPKEKV
+178 PEEIFEIYPPVKE

-201 HLNYLIDAIIK
+201 HLNYLIDTIK
-212 TSEVPIVELKLAD
+212 KISEVPIVELKLAD

-255 VGHSLKE
+255 IGHSLKE
-262 KDEKVNAKQKY
+262 KDEKANVKQKY

-300 IDIKSDDP
+300 IDIKSDDS

-330 EKISKIF
+330 EKIDKIF
-337 EEVGESA
+337 EDVAESA
-344 IERSEK
+344 IERSKK
-350 ILNKIKEYEKTYSF
+350 ILDKIKEYEKTYSF
-364 EEYKKEHINKET
+364 EDYKEDYTNKDIKEEIRVEDKAKET
-376 EKEIENGKSNEI
+376 EM
-388 ELDKNEKLYH
+388 LYN
-398 ISKNTL
+398 ISKNT
-404 RALVRESL
+404 VKSVIRESL

-423 NILDNLKDIDFLT
+423 NKLDDLKDIDLLT
-436 RGIVDTNRESIQ
+436 RGIIDANREAMQ

-469 GKYDEPMFILSDN
+469 GKYDEPMFILSDD
-482 SISKLDKTIK
+482 SISKLDITIK
-492 SYGKMLSDSQPIF
+492 SYGKMLFDSQPIF
-505 VIPESDLEEYR
+505 VIPENDLEEY
-516 KAEITKEIKRTL
+516 KNAEISKEIKKIL
-528 RKGETPNEE
+528 RKGETPNEQ
-537 ELWKKTNDE
+537 ELLKRANDE
-546 YLESYKEDLKEKF
+546 YLEKYKEVFKEKF
-559 IELVSTMATDS
+559 IELVSIMATES

-651 MEENMVDTYL
+651 MEDNMVETYL

-676 MQRTEDEKDRNFA
+676 MQRLEDEKDRNFA
-689 KTNLIVLSKLIANRE
+689 KTNLTENRE
-704 IEEVKMPEKKSNK
+704 IEEIKMPDKKSKEVK
-717 EKDMEL
+717 EKEMEL

>member
-1 MAYKKNYTKEDKIED
+1 MAYKKNYT
-16 NKKKEEKIH
+16 KEEKIH

-97 KKENKEKLLPQKND
+97 KKENKEKLLPQKDD

-178 PEEIFELYPKEKV
+178 PEEIFELYPKEKD
-191 ETNKELGSEP
+191 ETNKELGSEQ
-201 HLNYLIDAIIK
+201 HLNYLIDAIKK

-330 EKISKIF
+330 EKIDKIF
-337 EEVGESA
+337 EDVAESA
-344 IERSEK
+344 IERSKK
-350 ILNKIKEYEKTYSF
+350 ILDKIKEYEKTYSF
-364 EEYKKEHINKET
+364 EDYKEDYTNKDIKEEIRVEDKAKET
-376 EKEIENGKSNEI
+376 EM
-388 ELDKNEKLYH
+388 LYN
-398 ISKNTL
+398 ISKNT
-404 RALVRESL
+404 VKSVIRESL

-423 NILDNLKDIDFLT
+423 NKLDDLKDIDLIT
-436 RGIVDTNRESIQ
+436 RGIIDTNREAMQ
-448 NVSLGNIKTEINHL
+448 NVSLSNIKTEINHL

-469 GKYDEPMFILSDN
+469 GKYDEPMFILSED

-505 VIPESDLEEYR
+505 VIPENDLEEY
-516 KAEITKEIKRTL
+516 KNAEISKEIKKIL
-528 RKGETPNEE
+528 RKGETPNEQ
-537 ELWKKTNDE
+537 ELLKRTNDE
-546 YLESYKEDLKEKF
+546 YLEKYKEVFKEKF
-559 IELVSTMATDS
+559 IELVSTMATES

-651 MEENMVDTYL
+651 MEDNMIETYL

-689 KTNLIVLSKLIANRE
+689 KTNLIANRE
-704 IEEVKMPEKKSNK
+704 NEEVKVPEKKFNK

>member
-25 DLINSYLDNSIET
+25 DLINSYLDDSIKT
-38 GNFANEKW
+38 GNFANERW

-97 KKENKEKLLPQKND
+97 KKENKEKLLPQKDD

-150 LKEYEEQTGK
+150 LKEYEEQTDK

-178 PEEIFELYPKEKV
+178 PEEIFELYPKEKA
-191 ETNKELGSEP
+191 ETNKELGSEQ
-201 HLNYLIDAIIK
+201 HLNYLIDAIKK

-330 EKISKIF
+330 EKIDKIF
-337 EEVGESA
+337 EDVAESA
-344 IERSEK
+344 IERSKK
-350 ILNKIKEYEKTYSF
+350 ILDKIKEYEKTYSF
-364 EEYKKEHINKET
+364 EDYKEDYTNKDIKEEIRVEDKAKET
-376 EKEIENGKSNEI
+376 EM
-388 ELDKNEKLYH
+388 LYN
-398 ISKNTL
+398 ISKNT
-404 RALVRESL
+404 VKSVIRESL

-423 NILDNLKDIDFLT
+423 NKLDDLKDIDLIT
-436 RGIVDTNRESIQ
+436 RGIIDTNREAMQ
-448 NVSLGNIKTEINHL
+448 NVSLSNIKTEINHL

-469 GKYDEPMFILSDN
+469 GKYDEPMFILSED

-505 VIPESDLEEYR
+505 VIPENDLEEY
-516 KAEITKEIKRTL
+516 KNAEISKEIKKIL
-528 RKGETPNEE
+528 RKGETPNEQ
-537 ELWKKTNDE
+537 ELLKRTNDE
-546 YLESYKEDLKEKF
+546 YLEKYKEVFKEKF
-559 IELVSTMATDS
+559 IELVSTMATES

-651 MEENMVDTYL
+651 MEDNMIETYL

-689 KTNLIVLSKLIANRE
+689 KTNLIANRE
-704 IEEVKMPEKKSNK
+704 NEEVKTPEKTPKKIK

>member
-25 DLINSYLDNSIET
+25 DLINSYLDDSIET

-97 KKENKEKLLPQKND
+97 KKENKEKLLPQKNN

-129 EELKNEKNEEKKE
+129 EELKNEKNEERKE
-142 ILEKKINA
+142 TLEKKINA

-178 PEEIFELYPKEKV
+178 PEEIFELYPKEKA

-212 TSEVPIVELKLAD
+212 TSEVPIVELKLAN

-243 NDKNYLAVLVHE
+243 NDRNYLAVLVHE

-262 KDEKVNAKQKY
+262 KDEKVNVKQKY

-330 EKISKIF
+330 EKIDKIF
-337 EEVGESA
+337 EDVAESA
-344 IERSEK
+344 IERSKK
-350 ILNKIKEYEKTYSF
+350 ILDKIKEYEKTYSF
-364 EEYKKEHINKET
+364 EDYKEDYTNKDIKEEIRVEDKAKET
-376 EKEIENGKSNEI
+376 EM
-388 ELDKNEKLYH
+388 LYN
-398 ISKNTL
+398 ISKNT
-404 RALVRESL
+404 VKSVIRESL

-423 NILDNLKDIDFLT
+423 NKLDDLKDIDLLT
-436 RGIVDTNRESIQ
+436 RGIIDTNREAMQ
-448 NVSLGNIKTEINHL
+448 NVSLGNIKAEINHL

-469 GKYDEPMFILSDN
+469 GKYDESMFILSDD

-505 VIPESDLEEYR
+505 VIPENDLEEY
-516 KAEITKEIKRTL
+516 KNAEISKEIKKIL
-528 RKGETPNEE
+528 RKGEIPNEQ
-537 ELWKKTNDE
+537 ELLKRTNDE
-546 YLESYKEDLKEKF
+546 YLEKYKEVFKEKF
-559 IELVSTMATDS
+559 IELVSIMATES

-597 YSPNELITSRIA
+597 YSPNELVTSRIA

-651 MEENMVDTYL
+651 MEDNMVETYL

-676 MQRTEDEKDRNFA
+676 MQRIEDEKDRNFA
-689 KTNLIVLSKLIANRE
+689 KTNLTENKE
-704 IEEVKMPEKKSNK
+704 IEEVKIPDKKSKEVK
-717 EKDMEL
+717 EKEMEW

>member
-25 DLINSYLDNSIET
+25 DLINSYLDDSIKT
-38 GNFANEKW
+38 GNFANERW

-97 KKENKEKLLPQKND
+97 KKENKEKLLPQKDD

-178 PEEIFELYPKEKV
+178 PEEIFELYPKEKT
-191 ETNKELGSEP
+191 ETNKELGSEQ
-201 HLNYLIDAIIK
+201 HLNYLIDAIKK

-330 EKISKIF
+330 EKIDKIF
-337 EEVGESA
+337 EDVAESA
-344 IERSEK
+344 IERSKK
-350 ILNKIKEYEKTYSF
+350 ILDKIKEYEKTYSF
-364 EEYKKEHINKET
+364 EDYKEDYTNKDIKEEIRVEDKAKET
-376 EKEIENGKSNEI
+376 EM
-388 ELDKNEKLYH
+388 LYN
-398 ISKNTL
+398 ISKNT
-404 RALVRESL
+404 VKSVIRESL

-423 NILDNLKDIDFLT
+423 NKLDDLKDIDLLT
-436 RGIVDTNRESIQ
+436 RGIIDTNREAMQ

-469 GKYDEPMFILSDN
+469 GKYDEPMFILSDD

-505 VIPESDLEEYR
+505 VIPENDLEEY
-516 KAEITKEIKRTL
+516 KNAEISKEIKKIL
-528 RKGETPNEE
+528 RKGEIPNEQ
-537 ELWKKTNDE
+537 ELLKRTNDE
-546 YLESYKEDLKEKF
+546 YLEKYKEVFKEKF
-559 IELVSTMATDS
+559 IELVSIMATES

-597 YSPNELITSRIA
+597 YSPNELVTSRIA

-614 ILKDIQ
+614 ILKEIQ

-651 MEENMVDTYL
+651 MEDNMVETYF

-676 MQRTEDEKDRNFA
+676 MQRIEDEKDRNFA
-689 KTNLIVLSKLIANRE
+689 KTNLTENRE
-704 IEEVKMPEKKSNK
+704 IEEIKMPDKKSKEVK
-717 EKDMEL
+717 EKEMEL

>member
-25 DLINSYLDNSIET
+25 DLINSYLDDSIKT
-38 GNFANEKW
+38 GNFANERW

-97 KKENKEKLLPQKND
+97 KKENKEKLLPQKDD

-178 PEEIFELYPKEKV
+178 PEEIFELYPKEKA
-191 ETNKELGSEP
+191 ETNKELGSEQ
-201 HLNYLIDAIIK
+201 HLNYLIDAIKK

-243 NDKNYLAVLVHE
+243 NDRNYLAVLVHE

-262 KDEKVNAKQKY
+262 KDEKVNVKQKY

-330 EKISKIF
+330 EKIDKIF
-337 EEVGESA
+337 EDVAESA
-344 IERSEK
+344 IERSKK
-350 ILNKIKEYEKTYSF
+350 ILDKIKEYEKTYSF
-364 EEYKKEHINKET
+364 EDYKEDYTNKDIKEEIRVEDKAKET
-376 EKEIENGKSNEI
+376 EM
-388 ELDKNEKLYH
+388 LYN
-398 ISKNTL
+398 ISKNT
-404 RALVRESL
+404 VKSVIRESL

-423 NILDNLKDIDFLT
+423 NKLDDLKDIDLLT
-436 RGIVDTNRESIQ
+436 RVIIDTNREAMQ

-469 GKYDEPMFILSDN
+469 GKYDEPMFILSDD

-505 VIPESDLEEYR
+505 VIPENDLEEY
-516 KAEITKEIKRTL
+516 KNAEISKEIKKIL
-528 RKGETPNEE
+528 RKGETPNEQ
-537 ELWKKTNDE
+537 ELLKRTNDE
-546 YLESYKEDLKEKF
+546 YLEKYKEVFKEKF
-559 IELVSTMATDS
+559 IELVSTMATES

-651 MEENMVDTYL
+651 MEDNMIETYL

-689 KTNLIVLSKLIANRE
+689 KTNLIANRE
-704 IEEVKMPEKKSNK
+704 NEEVKVPEKKFNK

>member
-116 KFVSFSDKINYYE
+116 KFVSFSDKIDYYE

-142 ILEKKINA
+142 TLKKKINA

-178 PEEIFELYPKEKV
+178 PEEIFELYPKEKA

-243 NDKNYLAVLVHE
+243 NDRNYLAVLVHE

-262 KDEKVNAKQKY
+262 KDEKVNVKQKY

-323 AQSLKEH
+323 AESLKKH
-330 EKISKIF
+330 EKIDKIF
-337 EEVGESA
+337 EDVAESA
-344 IERSEK
+344 IERSKK
-350 ILNKIKEYEKTYSF
+350 ILDKIKEYEKTYSF
-364 EEYKKEHINKET
+364 EDYKEDYTNKDIKEEIRVEDKAKET
-376 EKEIENGKSNEI
+376 EM
-388 ELDKNEKLYH
+388 LYN
-398 ISKNTL
+398 ISKNT
-404 RALVRESL
+404 VKSVIRESL

-423 NILDNLKDIDFLT
+423 NKLDDLKDIDLLT
-436 RGIVDTNRESIQ
+436 RGIIDTNREAMQ

-469 GKYDEPMFILSDN
+469 GKYDEPMFILSDD

-505 VIPESDLEEYR
+505 VIPENDLEEY
-516 KAEITKEIKRTL
+516 KNAEISKEIKKIL
-528 RKGETPNEE
+528 RKGETPNEQ
-537 ELWKKTNDE
+537 ELLKRTNDE
-546 YLESYKEDLKEKF
+546 YLEKYKEVFKEKF
-559 IELVSTMATDS
+559 IELVSIMATES

-651 MEENMVDTYL
+651 MEDNMVETYL

-676 MQRTEDEKDRNFA
+676 MQRIEDEKDRNFA
-689 KTNLIVLSKLIANRE
+689 KTNLTQNRE
-704 IEEVKMPEKKSNK
+704 IEEVKIPDKKSKEVK
-717 EKDMEL
+717 EKEMEL

>member
-25 DLINSYLDNSIET
+25 DLINSYLDDSIKT
-38 GNFANEKW
+38 GNFANERW

-97 KKENKEKLLPQKND
+97 KKENKEKLLPQKDD

-212 TSEVPIVELKLAD
+212 TSEIPIVELKLAD

-330 EKISKIF
+330 EKIDKTF
-337 EEVGESA
+337 EEVAESA
-344 IERSEK
+344 IERSKK
-350 ILNKIKEYEKTYSF
+350 ILDKIKEYEKTYSF
-364 EEYKKEHINKET
+364 EDYKENYTNKDIKEEIRVEDKAKET
-376 EKEIENGKSNEI
+376 EM
-388 ELDKNEKLYH
+388 LYN
-398 ISKNTL
+398 ISKNT
-404 RALVRESL
+404 VKSVIRESL

-423 NILDNLKDIDFLT
+423 NKLDDLKDIDLLT
-436 RGIVDTNRESIQ
+436 RGIIDTNREAMQ

-462 DEKKNVI
+462 DEKKNLI
-469 GKYDEPMFILSDN
+469 GKYDEPMFILSND

-505 VIPESDLEEYR
+505 VIPENDLEEY
-516 KAEITKEIKRTL
+516 KNAEISKEIKKIL
-528 RKGETPNEE
+528 RKGETPNEQ
-537 ELWKKTNDE
+537 ELLKRTNDE
-546 YLESYKEDLKEKF
+546 YLEKYKEVFKEKF
-559 IELVSTMATDS
+559 IELVSTMATES

-590 FEQVKFE
+590 FEEVKFE

-628 NDEIG
+628 NDEIE
-633 LDVTDEIYSKK
+633 LNVTDEIYSKK

-651 MEENMVDTYL
+651 MEDNMIETYL

-676 MQRTEDEKDRNFA
+676 MQRIEDEKDRNFA
-689 KTNLIVLSKLIANRE
+689 KTILTENRE
-704 IEEVKMPEKKSNK
+704 IEEVKIPDKKSKGVK
-717 EKDMEL
+717 EKEMEL

>member
-178 PEEIFELYPKEKV
+178 PEEIFELYPKEKA
-191 ETNKELGSEP
+191 ETNKELGSEQ
-201 HLNYLIDAIIK
+201 HLNYLIDAIKK

-323 AQSLKEH
+323 AESLKKH
-330 EKISKIF
+330 EKIDKIF
-337 EEVGESA
+337 EDVAESA
-344 IERSEK
+344 IERSKK
-350 ILNKIKEYEKTYSF
+350 ILDKIKEYEKTYSF
-364 EEYKKEHINKET
+364 EDYKEDYTNKDIKEEIRVEDKAKET
-376 EKEIENGKSNEI
+376 EM
-388 ELDKNEKLYH
+388 LYN
-398 ISKNTL
+398 ISKNT
-404 RALVRESL
+404 VKSVIRESL

-423 NILDNLKDIDFLT
+423 NKLDDLKDIDLLT
-436 RGIVDTNRESIQ
+436 RGIIDTNREAMQ
-448 NVSLGNIKTEINHL
+448 NVSLGNIKTKINHL

-469 GKYDEPMFILSDN
+469 GKYDEPMFILSDD
-482 SISKLDKTIK
+482 SISKLDITIK
-492 SYGKMLSDSQPIF
+492 SYGEMLSDSQPIF

-516 KAEITKEIKRTL
+516 KAEISKEIKKIL
-528 RKGETPNEE
+528 RKGEIPNEQ
-537 ELWKKTNDE
+537 ELLKRTNDE
-546 YLESYKEDLKEKF
+546 YLEKYKEVFKEKF
-559 IELVSTMATDS
+559 IELVSIMATES

-651 MEENMVDTYL
+651 MEDNMIETYL

-689 KTNLIVLSKLIANRE
+689 KTNLIANRE
-704 IEEVKMPEKKSNK
+704 NEEVKVPEKKFNK

>member
-25 DLINSYLDNSIET
+25 DLINSYLDDSIKT
-38 GNFANEKW
+38 GNFANERW

-97 KKENKEKLLPQKND
+97 KKENKEKLLPQKDD

-116 KFVSFSDKINYYE
+116 KFVSFSDKIDYYE

-142 ILEKKINA
+142 TFKKKINA

-178 PEEIFELYPKEKV
+178 PEEIFELYPKEKA

-330 EKISKIF
+330 EKIDKIF
-337 EEVGESA
+337 EDVAESA
-344 IERSEK
+344 IERSKK
-350 ILNKIKEYEKTYSF
+350 ILDKIKEYEKTYSF
-364 EEYKKEHINKET
+364 EDYKEDYTNKDIKEEIRVEDKAKET
-376 EKEIENGKSNEI
+376 EM
-388 ELDKNEKLYH
+388 LYN
-398 ISKNTL
+398 ISKNT
-404 RALVRESL
+404 VKSVIRESL

-423 NILDNLKDIDFLT
+423 NKLDDLKDIDLIT
-436 RGIVDTNRESIQ
+436 RGIIDTNREAMQ
-448 NVSLGNIKTEINHL
+448 NVSLSNIKTEINHL

-469 GKYDEPMFILSDN
+469 GKYDEPMFILSED

-505 VIPESDLEEYR
+505 VIPENDLEEY
-516 KAEITKEIKRTL
+516 KNAEISKEIKKIL
-528 RKGETPNEE
+528 RKGETPNEQ
-537 ELWKKTNDE
+537 ELLKRTNDE
-546 YLESYKEDLKEKF
+546 YLEKYKEVFKEKF
-559 IELVSTMATDS
+559 IELVSTMATES

-651 MEENMVDTYL
+651 MEDNMIETYL

-689 KTNLIVLSKLIANRE
+689 KTNLIANRE
-704 IEEVKMPEKKSNK
+704 NEEVKVPEKKFNK

>member
-1 MAYKKNYTKEDKIED
+1 MAYYKKNYTKEDKIED
-16 NKKKEEKIH
+16 NKKKEEKIL
-25 DLINSYLDNSIET
+25 DIIKNYLDDSIET
-38 GNFANEKW
+38 GNFANERW

-97 KKENKEKLLPQKND
+97 KKENKEKLLPQKDD

-178 PEEIFELYPKEKV
+178 PEEIFELYPKEKD

-201 HLNYLIDAIIK
+201 HLNYLIDAIKK

-243 NDKNYLAVLVHE
+243 NDRNYLAVLVHE

-262 KDEKVNAKQKY
+262 KDEKANVKQKY

-330 EKISKIF
+330 EKIDRIF
-337 EEVGESA
+337 EDVAESA
-344 IERSEK
+344 IERSKK
-350 ILNKIKEYEKTYSF
+350 ILDKIKEYEKTYSF
-364 EEYKKEHINKET
+364 EDYKKDYTNKDIKEEIRVEDKAKET
-376 EKEIENGKSNEI
+376 EM
-388 ELDKNEKLYH
+388 LYN
-398 ISKNTL
+398 ISKNT
-404 RALVRESL
+404 VKSVIRESL

-423 NILDNLKDIDFLT
+423 NKLDDLKDIDLLT
-436 RGIVDTNRESIQ
+436 RGIIDTNREAMQ

-469 GKYDEPMFILSDN
+469 GKYDEPMFILSDD
-482 SISKLDKTIK
+482 SISKLDITIK

-505 VIPESDLEEYR
+505 VIPENDLEEY
-516 KAEITKEIKRTL
+516 KNAEISKEIKKIL
-528 RKGETPNEE
+528 RKGETPNEQ
-537 ELWKKTNDE
+537 ELLKRTNDE
-546 YLESYKEDLKEKF
+546 YLEKYKEVFKEKF
-559 IELVSTMATDS
+559 IELVGIMATES

-597 YSPNELITSRIA
+597 YSPNELVTSRIA

-651 MEENMVDTYL
+651 MEDNMVETYL

-676 MQRTEDEKDRNFA
+676 MQRLEDEKDRNFA
-689 KTNLIVLSKLIANRE
+689 KTNLIVLAKLIDNKE
-704 IEEVKMPEKKSNK
+704 IEEVKMPDKKSKEVK
-717 EKDMEL
+717 EKEMEL

>member
-38 GNFANEKW
+38 GNFANERW

-63 GHNMLILTQRIIR
+63 GHNMLILAQRIIR

-97 KKENKEKLLPQKND
+97 KKENKEKLLPQKDD

-129 EELKNEKNEEKKE
+129 KELKNEKNEEKKE
-142 ILEKKINA
+142 ILEMKINA

-178 PEEIFELYPKEKV
+178 PEEIFELYPKEKA
-191 ETNKELGSEP
+191 ETNKELGSEQ
-201 HLNYLIDAIIK
+201 HLNYLIDAIKK

-262 KDEKVNAKQKY
+262 KDEKVNTKQKY

-330 EKISKIF
+330 EKIDKIF
-337 EEVGESA
+337 EDVAESA
-344 IERSEK
+344 IERSKK
-350 ILNKIKEYEKTYSF
+350 ILDKIKEYEKTYSF
-364 EEYKKEHINKET
+364 EDYKEDYTNKDIKEEIRVEDKAKET
-376 EKEIENGKSNEI
+376 EM
-388 ELDKNEKLYH
+388 LYN
-398 ISKNTL
+398 ISKNT
-404 RALVRESL
+404 VKSVIRESL

-423 NILDNLKDIDFLT
+423 NKLDDLKDIDLIT
-436 RGIVDTNRESIQ
+436 RGIIDTNREAMQ
-448 NVSLGNIKTEINHL
+448 NVSLSNIKTEINHL

-469 GKYDEPMFILSDN
+469 GKYDEPMFILSED

-505 VIPESDLEEYR
+505 VIPENDLEEY
-516 KAEITKEIKRTL
+516 KNAEISKEIKKIL
-528 RKGETPNEE
+528 RKGETPNEQ
-537 ELWKKTNDE
+537 ELLKRTNDE
-546 YLESYKEDLKEKF
+546 YLEKYKEVFKEKF
-559 IELVSTMATDS
+559 IELVSTMATES

-651 MEENMVDTYL
+651 MEDNMIETYL

-689 KTNLIVLSKLIANRE
+689 KTNLIANRE
-704 IEEVKMPEKKSNK
+704 NEEVKVPEKKFNK

>member
-25 DLINSYLDNSIET
+25 DLINSYLDDSIKT
-38 GNFANEKW
+38 GNFANERW

-97 KKENKEKLLPQKND
+97 KKENKEKLLPQKDD

-129 EELKNEKNEEKKE
+129 EELKKEKNEKKKE
-142 ILEKKINA
+142 TLEKKINA

-178 PEEIFELYPKEKV
+178 PEEIFELYPKEKN

-201 HLNYLIDAIIK
+201 HLNYLIDAVKK

-300 IDIKSDDP
+300 IDIRSDDP

-330 EKISKIF
+330 EKIDKIF
-337 EEVGESA
+337 EDVAESA
-344 IERSEK
+344 IERSKK
-350 ILNKIKEYEKTYSF
+350 ILDKIKEYEKTYSF
-364 EEYKKEHINKET
+364 EDYKENYTNKDIKEEIRVEDKAKET
-376 EKEIENGKSNEI
+376 EM
-388 ELDKNEKLYH
+388 LYN
-398 ISKNTL
+398 ISKNT
-404 RALVRESL
+404 VKSVIRESL
-412 ENIEI
+412 ENMEI

-423 NILDNLKDIDFLT
+423 NKLDDLKDIDLLT
-436 RGIVDTNRESIQ
+436 RGIIDTNREAMQ
-448 NVSLGNIKTEINHL
+448 NVSLSNIKTEINHL

-505 VIPESDLEEYR
+505 VIPENDLEEY
-516 KAEITKEIKRTL
+516 KNAEISKEIKKIL
-528 RKGETPNEE
+528 RKGETPNEQ
-537 ELWKKTNDE
+537 ELLKRTNDE
-546 YLESYKEDLKEKF
+546 YLEKYKEVFKEKF
-559 IELVSTMATDS
+559 IELVSIMATES

-597 YSPNELITSRIA
+597 YSPNEFVTSRIA

-651 MEENMVDTYL
+651 MEDNMIETYL

-689 KTNLIVLSKLIANRE
+689 KTNLIANRE
-704 IEEVKMPEKKSNK
+704 NEEVKVPEKKFNK

>member
-25 DLINSYLDNSIET
+25 DLINNYLDDSIKT
-38 GNFANEKW
+38 GNFANERW

-97 KKENKEKLLPQKND
+97 KKENKEKLLPQKDD

-129 EELKNEKNEEKKE
+129 EELKKEKNEEKKE
-142 ILEKKINA
+142 TLEKKINA

-178 PEEIFELYPKEKV
+178 PEEIFELYPKEKA

-330 EKISKIF
+330 EKIDKIF
-337 EEVGESA
+337 EDVAESA
-344 IERSEK
+344 IERSKK
-350 ILNKIKEYEKTYSF
+350 ILDKIKEYEKTYSF
-364 EEYKKEHINKET
+364 EDYKEDYTNKDIKEEIRVEDKAKET
-376 EKEIENGKSNEI
+376 EM
-388 ELDKNEKLYH
+388 LYN
-398 ISKNTL
+398 ISKNT
-404 RALVRESL
+404 VKSVIRESL

-423 NILDNLKDIDFLT
+423 NKLDDLKDIDLIT
-436 RGIVDTNRESIQ
+436 RGIIDTNREAMQ
-448 NVSLGNIKTEINHL
+448 NVSLSNIKTEINHL

-469 GKYDEPMFILSDN
+469 GKYDEPMFILSED

-505 VIPESDLEEYR
+505 VIPENDLEEY
-516 KAEITKEIKRTL
+516 KNAEISKEIKKIL
-528 RKGETPNEE
+528 RKGETPNEQ
-537 ELWKKTNDE
+537 ELLKRTNDE
-546 YLESYKEDLKEKF
+546 YLEKYKEVFKEKF
-559 IELVSTMATDS
+559 IELVSTMATES

-644 TILKALD
+644 TILKALED
-651 MEENMVDTYL
+651 NMIETYL

-689 KTNLIVLSKLIANRE
+689 KTNLIANRE
-704 IEEVKMPEKKSNK
+704 NEEVKVPEKKFNK

>member
-25 DLINSYLDNSIET
+25 DLINSYLDDSIKT
-38 GNFANEKW
+38 GNFANERW

-97 KKENKEKLLPQKND
+97 KKENKEKLLPQKDD

-129 EELKNEKNEEKKE
+129 EELKKEKNEKKKE
-142 ILEKKINA
+142 TLEKKINA

-178 PEEIFELYPKEKV
+178 PEEIFELYPKEKN

-201 HLNYLIDAIIK
+201 HLNYLIDAVKK

-300 IDIKSDDP
+300 IDIRSDDP

-330 EKISKIF
+330 EKIDKIF
-337 EEVGESA
+337 EDVAESA
-344 IERSEK
+344 IERSKK
-350 ILNKIKEYEKTYSF
+350 ILDKIKEYEKTYSF
-364 EEYKKEHINKET
+364 EDYKENYTNKDIKEEIRVEDKAKET
-376 EKEIENGKSNEI
+376 EM
-388 ELDKNEKLYH
+388 LYN
-398 ISKNTL
+398 ISKNT
-404 RALVRESL
+404 VKSVIRESL
-412 ENIEI
+412 ENMEI

-423 NILDNLKDIDFLT
+423 NKLDDLKDIDLLT

-469 GKYDEPMFILSDN
+469 GKYDEPIFILSDD
-482 SISKLDKTIK
+482 SISKLNKTIK

-505 VIPESDLEEYR
+505 VIPENDLEEY
-516 KAEITKEIKRTL
+516 KNAEISKEIKKTI

-537 ELWKKTNDE
+537 ELLKRTNDE
-546 YLESYKEDLKEKF
+546 YLENYKEVFKEKF
-559 IELVSTMATDS
+559 IELVSIMATES

-597 YSPNELITSRIA
+597 YSPNEFVTSRIA
-609 NNMSF
+609 NNTSF

-651 MEENMVDTYL
+651 MEDNMVETYL

-676 MQRTEDEKDRNFA
+676 MQRVEDEK
-689 KTNLIVLSKLIANRE
+689 KIE
-704 IEEVKMPEKKSNK
+704 ILPRQI
-717 EKDMEL
+717 

>member
-116 KFVSFSDKINYYE
+116 KFVSFSDKIDYYE

-142 ILEKKINA
+142 TLKKKINA

-178 PEEIFELYPKEKV
+178 PEEIFELYPKEKA

-243 NDKNYLAVLVHE
+243 NDRNYLAVLVHE

-262 KDEKVNAKQKY
+262 KDEKANVKQKY

-330 EKISKIF
+330 EKIDKIF
-337 EEVGESA
+337 EDVAESA
-344 IERSEK
+344 IERSKK
-350 ILNKIKEYEKTYSF
+350 ILDKIKEYEKTYSF
-364 EEYKKEHINKET
+364 EDYKEDYTNKDIKEKIRVEDKAKET
-376 EKEIENGKSNEI
+376 EM
-388 ELDKNEKLYH
+388 LYN
-398 ISKNTL
+398 ISKNT
-404 RALVRESL
+404 VKSVIRESL
-412 ENIEI
+412 ENMEI

-423 NILDNLKDIDFLT
+423 NKLDDLKDIDLLT
-436 RGIVDTNRESIQ
+436 RGIIDTNREAMQ
-448 NVSLGNIKTEINHL
+448 NVSLGNIKAEINHL

-469 GKYDEPMFILSDN
+469 GKYDEPMFILSDD

-505 VIPESDLEEYR
+505 VIPENDLEEY
-516 KAEITKEIKRTL
+516 KNAEISKEIKKIL
-528 RKGETPNEE
+528 RKGETPNEQ
-537 ELWKKTNDE
+537 ELLKRTNDE
-546 YLESYKEDLKEKF
+546 FLEKYKEVFKEKF
-559 IELVSTMATDS
+559 IELVSIMATES

-597 YSPNELITSRIA
+597 YSPNELVTSRIA

-651 MEENMVDTYL
+651 MEDNMVETYL

-676 MQRTEDEKDRNFA
+676 MQRLEDEKDRNFA
-689 KTNLIVLSKLIANRE
+689 KTNLTENRE
-704 IEEVKMPEKKSNK
+704 IEEVKIPDKKSKEVK
-717 EKDMEL
+717 EKEMEL